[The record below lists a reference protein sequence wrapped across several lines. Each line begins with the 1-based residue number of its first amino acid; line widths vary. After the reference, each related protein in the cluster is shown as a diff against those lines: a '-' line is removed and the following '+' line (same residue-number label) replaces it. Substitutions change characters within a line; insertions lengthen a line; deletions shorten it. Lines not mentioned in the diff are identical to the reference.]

1 MTIISQIKINGEWV
15 DQDKV
20 PEAIAKSMIRS
31 AICRGM
37 REIRFFP
44 DEKSKEKTA

>member
-1 MTIISQIKINGEWV
+1 MTIISQIKIDGEWV

-20 PEAIAKSMIRS
+20 PETVVKGIIYS

-44 DEKSKEKTA
+44 NEKTKEKTA